1 VLRPFLEAYR
11 IVAEHLERC
20 DASAQFD
27 RSRFLSECRGVG
39 RQYHLQ
45 RRIRSADSI
54 SQVLF
59 QSALRLAG
67 NRDLL
72 EVGQP
77 DLQARRVAFADEIR
91 SALRRVDVVDAL
103 AASRRAG
110 VID

>member
-1 VLRPFLEAYR
+1 
-11 IVAEHLERC
+11 
-20 DASAQFD
+20 
-27 RSRFLSECRGVG
+27 VG

-45 RRIRSADSI
+45 RRIHSADSI

-59 QSALRLAG
+59 QSALRLAE

-72 EVGQP
+72 DAGQP
-77 DLQARRVAFADEIR
+77 DVQARRAAFADEIR
-91 SALRRVDVVDAL
+91 SALRHVDVVDAL